1 MQVRLGRLT
10 SLYSS
15 RVHTE
20 LEDVAKH
27 QVKLRIEVDPEEAKP
42 VLDLAYTHVA
52 QQVSIPGFRKG
63 KVPRKI
69 IDQQVG
75 RESVMREFLEHA
87 LPTFYVRAVREH
99 ELAPIAD
106 PEFDEVEFDD
116 PEQNGLTFS
125 ATVEVRP
132 RVDFAEEDY
141 KGLSLERPS
150 VDVSGSEIDEQLDRL
165 RDRFA
170 QLEVVG
176 RPAARG
182 DYVVADIRSYV
193 HEEEVPEVSGQ
204 DVLYE
209 VGSEALVPELD
220 KELEGVRPGAIL
232 KLNVTL
238 PEGLGERSGQ
248 EVSLSVI
255 VKEVKTKRLP
265 ELDEEFAKT
274 ASEFDTLDALRA
286 DIKEKLHGLKEAQ
299 VDAQVRDAALQAL
312 SRKVEDIE
320 LPERLIDQE
329 SESRVRAVRERAE
342 AQGSTLDAVLQSGG
356 VDELQFRA
364 DARSHALRA
373 IRADLALEGVARAE
387 ELRVSDED
395 IDKVVE
401 AIAKDIGRSV
411 KDVRAQLESSG
422 QMTAVAGDII
432 RDRALDLVVE
442 HAEVNSEGGGTSEA
456 SERKT

>member
-1 MQVRLGRLT
+1 MR
-10 SLYSS
+10 
-15 RVHTE
+15 TE
-20 LEDVAKH
+20 LEEIAKH
-27 QVKLRIEVDPEEAKP
+27 QVKLRVEVEPGEAKP

-52 QQVSIPGFRKG
+52 EQVTIPGFRKG

-75 RESVMREFLEHA
+75 REPVMREFLEHA
-87 LPTFYVRAVREH
+87 LPTFYIRAVREH

-106 PEFDEVEFDD
+106 PEFEEVEFDD
-116 PEQNGLTFS
+116 IEQNGLRFS

-132 RVDFAEEDY
+132 RIDFSEGEY
-141 KGLSLERPS
+141 KGLSVERPALE
-150 VDVSGSEIDEQLDRL
+150 VSESEVDEQLDRL
-165 RDRFA
+165 RERFA

-176 RPAARG
+176 RPAGRG
-182 DYVVADIRSYV
+182 DFVVADIRSYV
-193 HEEEVPEVSGQ
+193 HDQEIPEVSGQ

-209 VGSEALVPELD
+209 IGSEALVPQLD
-220 KELEGVRPGAIL
+220 KELDGARPGDIL

-255 VKEVKTKRLP
+255 VKEVKVKRLP

-286 DIKEKLHGLKEAQ
+286 DIKEKLGGLKEAQ
-299 VDAQVRDAALQAL
+299 ADAAVRDAALQAL
-312 SRKVEDIE
+312 ATKVEDIE

-329 SESRVRAVRERAE
+329 TESRVRAVRQRAE
-342 AQGSTLDAVLQSGG
+342 QQGLSLEAVLQSGG

-364 DARSHALRA
+364 DARAHALRA

-387 ELRVSDED
+387 EIRVSEED
-395 IDKVVE
+395 IDKVVQ

-432 RDRALDLVVE
+432 RDRALDLVVK
-442 HAEVNSEGGGTSEA
+442 HAEVTSGGGEA
-456 SERKT
+456 SDARG

>member
-1 MQVRLGRLT
+1 MQVRIDRLT
-10 SLYSS
+10 PLYSS
-15 RVHTE
+15 RVRTE
-20 LEDVAKH
+20 LEDIAKH
-27 QVKLRIEVDPEEAKP
+27 QVKLRVEVEPEETKP

-52 QQVSIPGFRKG
+52 EQVSIPGFRKG

-69 IDQQVG
+69 IDQQIG

-99 ELAPIAD
+99 ELAPISD

-132 RVDFAEEDY
+132 RVDFAEDDY
-141 KGLSLERPS
+141 KGLVLERPS
-150 VDVSGSEIDEQLDRL
+150 VEVSESEVDEQLDRL

-286 DIKEKLHGLKEAQ
+286 DIKEKLNGLKEAQ
-299 VDAQVRDAALQAL
+299 VDAQLRDAALQAL

-395 IDKVVE
+395 IDKVVQ

>member
-1 MQVRLGRLT
+1 MRTQ
-10 SLYSS
+10 
-15 RVHTE
+15 
-20 LEDVAKH
+20 LEDTVKH
-27 QVKLRIEVDPEEAKP
+27 QVKLRVEVDSDEAKP

-75 RESVMREFLEHA
+75 REAVMREFLEHA

-99 ELAPIAD
+99 ELAPISD

-132 RVDFAEEDY
+132 RVDFTEEDY
-141 KGLSLERPS
+141 KGLTLERPS
-150 VDVSGSEIDEQLDRL
+150 VEVSESEVDEQLDRL
-165 RDRFA
+165 RERFA

-193 HEEEVPEVSGQ
+193 HDEEIPEVSGQ

-220 KELEGVRPGAIL
+220 KELDGARPGDIL
-232 KLNVTL
+232 KLNITL
-238 PEGLGERSGQ
+238 PEDMGERSGQ

-299 VDAQVRDAALQAL
+299 VDAAVRDAALQAL

-342 AQGSTLDAVLQSGG
+342 RQGSTLEAVLQSGG

-364 DARSHALRA
+364 DARAHALRA

-387 ELRVSDED
+387 EIRVSDED
-395 IDKVVE
+395 IDKVVQ
-401 AIAKDIGRSV
+401 AIAKDIERSA
-411 KDVRAQLESSG
+411 KEVRAQLESSG

-442 HAEVNSEGGGTSEA
+442 HAEVMSEGGGTSET
-456 SERKT
+456 SERTT